1 MARHGRPATRARTEA
16 GGGQLDLFGGGGA
29 AVAPAVAPVAVAGAP
44 PPARRPSPERS
55 PAATIP
61 PVCPV
66 TGTAVCYRGDCR
78 HYSAGACVHPGARKE
93 AAGRRTTRPPKSA

>member
-29 AVAPAVAPVAVAGAP
+29 AAAPAAVASA
-44 PPARRPSPERS
+44 PPARRPSPGRP
-55 PAATIP
+55 PAAAIP
-61 PVCPV
+61 AVCPV

-78 HYSAGACVHPGARKE
+78 HYSAGACVHPGARK
-93 AAGRRTTRPPKSA
+93 AGGKQSGQR